1 MKVIDV
7 SSGAD
12 GGTVSSRKC
21 YVHCIYFSLRG
32 SRGQLKGRQGA
43 VSSGKKSYQLHL
55 YFFDAMGEL
64 GGSQGQ
70 SRGI

>member
-1 MKVIDV
+1 MKVINV
-7 SSGAD
+7 SSGTD
-12 GGTVSSRKC
+12 GGRFHHENAMSTVFIFLLGALGGSSKAD
-21 YVHCIYFSLRG
+21 
-32 SRGQLKGRQGA
+32 GA